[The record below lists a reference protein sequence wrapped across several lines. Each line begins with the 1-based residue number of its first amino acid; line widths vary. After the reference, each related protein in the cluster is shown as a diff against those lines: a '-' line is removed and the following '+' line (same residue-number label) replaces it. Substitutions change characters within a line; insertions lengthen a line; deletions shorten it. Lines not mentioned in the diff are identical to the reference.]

1 MPNFLNP
8 SKKEEINTICEENNL
23 ERDIKLAPMKNISG
37 KLANTEKI
45 LNDVSYKRKP
55 LRKGVIPLVHARI
68 KKIIQKKRKRRNRK

>member
-1 MPNFLNP
+1 
-8 SKKEEINTICEENNL
+8 
-23 ERDIKLAPMKNISG
+23 MKNISG